1 MYTIGFTFFAPSND
15 VGRLVSSFTDEKK
28 NINEVK
34 TQSERK
40 EVNVKKMSSRL
51 SGLPFFSVLHLLRRS

>member
-40 EVNVKKMSSRL
+40 EENVKKE
-51 SGLPFFSVLHLLRRS
+51 